1 MSNLGN
7 KEIIAQNIK
16 FYMDKSSKDR
26 NEICEALQIN
36 YSTLSEWVNGNKYP
50 RIDAIEKLANYFG
63 IQKSDL
69 IEPRNNNETT
79 GTLTAE
85 DKDLLVRFHNL
96 NPIAQQTVLNLISS
110 LEQMDKTANEQA
122 AISEVS

>member
-16 FYMDKSSKDR
+16 FYMDKSGKDR

-36 YSTLSEWVNGNKYP
+36 YSTLSEWINGNKYP
-50 RIDAIEKLANYFG
+50 RIDAIEKLANYFS

-69 IEPRNNNETT
+69 IEPRNNNETNV
-79 GTLTAE
+79 TLAAE
-85 DKDLLVRFHNL
+85 DKDLLDRFHNL
-96 NPIAQQTVLNLISS
+96 NPIAQQAVLNLISN
-110 LEQMDKTANEQA
+110 LETLEKTKRDDQ
-122 AISEVS
+122 IG

>member
-110 LEQMDKTANEQA
+110 LEQMGKTTEQA
-122 AISEVS
+122 AGNEVS